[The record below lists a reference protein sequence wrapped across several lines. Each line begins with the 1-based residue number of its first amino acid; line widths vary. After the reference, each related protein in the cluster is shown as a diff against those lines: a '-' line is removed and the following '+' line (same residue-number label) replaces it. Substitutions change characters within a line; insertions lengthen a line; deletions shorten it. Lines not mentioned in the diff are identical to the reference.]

1 MALEGTLRD
10 FSLAD
15 IFQLIGLQR
24 KTGVLTLRAKEDVVT
39 VSFLDGKVV
48 GADSLN
54 KRLEDRLGQVLL
66 KTGAVTKPEL
76 DAALETQMETLRT
89 PRSHP
94 DRSVGHLAR
103 RAQEGR
109 SSNRSSR
116 SSTACFAGRTAT
128 TTSRRRPASITTAE
142 LVTPMGSES
151 ILMEGAR
158 MLDEWPIIEKRIP
171 HRGVIFVATPAA
183 RQAEVSAE
191 LESDDIE
198 AFDIDLEPVPPVPA
212 ASGRVRISPVERDI
226 LALVD
231 GITTVD
237 EIVRMSPHGEFETC
251 KALYTLLTRSL
262 IRQATRDEITRAAQR
277 AATAPVLVWRP
288 RVPWLAFFLLP
299 LLVAT
304 VFLAPRNPA
313 NPLLGPGP
321 KLVPRLRS
329 AASWAR
335 MEGIWRVLQAR
346 AFLIG
351 SYPET
356 LPELTRERFL
366 APDELFDPWGW
377 SYRYILHERSVLLA
391 GNNASGAPDS
401 NLIFSQHLK
410 GDSAGHQ
417 PRTRG
422 KTADALTTTDS
433 GPIMLAWC

>member
-10 FSLAD
+10 FSLSD

-24 KTGVLTLRAKEDVVT
+24 KTGVLTLRSKEDVVT

-76 DAALETQMETLRT
+76 DAALKTQMETLERLG
-89 PRSHP
+89 HILIE
-94 DRSVGHLAR
+94 RSVISREELKKAVEQQILQIIYRVFRWQDGDYHFS
-103 RAQEGR
+103 QE
-109 SSNRSSR
+109 
-116 SSTACFAGRTAT
+116 
-128 TTSRRRPASITTAE
+128 TSVDYDAE
-142 LVTPMGSES
+142 LVTAMGSES

-158 MLDEWPIIEKRIP
+158 MLDEWPIIEKGIP
-171 HRGVIFVATPAA
+171 HRGVVFVATPAA
-183 RQAEVSAE
+183 RQAEVSTE
-191 LESDDIE
+191 LESDEVE
-198 AFDIDLEPVPPVPA
+198 AFDIDLEPVLPIPA

-237 EIVRMSPHGEFETC
+237 EIVRTSPHGEFDTC

-277 AATAPVLVWRP
+277 AATAAAPVPAWRP

-299 LLVAT
+299 FLVAT
-304 VFLAPRNPA
+304 VFLAPRNLA

-335 MEGIWRVLQAR
+335 MAGIWRVLQAR

-356 LPELTRERFL
+356 LPELSRERFL
-366 APDELFDPWGW
+366 TPGELFDPWGW
-377 SYRYILHERSVLLA
+377 PYRYILRERSVLLA
-391 GNNASGAPDS
+391 GNNANGAPDS

-410 GDSAGHQ
+410 EDSEETNPGPGA
-417 PRTRG
+417 
-422 KTADALTTTDS
+422 KLLT
-433 GPIMLAWC
+433 P